1 MSEIRPSTMP
11 FSAQSEIENRAR
23 LRDLFE
29 SSPLGSDA
37 VEALQLYLRRGDI
50 MRLLFFTE
58 LYQKIIGTHGVI
70 MEFGCRWGKNL
81 SLMTALR
88 GIYEP
93 YNHNRRIIGFDTF
106 DGLRGTSAADGECSL
121 VQEKA
126 YGTAPG
132 YEAHLEQVLTALE
145 AECPIP
151 HIRKFEIVKGDVR
164 ESVPA
169 YLTRNPQ
176 TVIAF
181 AYFDMDIYEPTK
193 AALDA
198 IRPYLTKGSIVGFD
212 EMNWHAFPGPTL
224 ALKEV
229 FGLGTYKIHRSP
241 LQPIPGWIEIA

>member
-1 MSEIRPSTMP
+1 MNDPHPSNMP
-11 FSAQSEIENRAR
+11 FSAESEIENRAR
-23 LRDLFE
+23 LRALYE
-29 SSPLGSDA
+29 SSPLGRDT
-37 VEALQLYLRRGDI
+37 VDQLQLFLRRGDV

-58 LYQKIIGTHGVI
+58 LYRKIIDTHGIV

-93 YNHNRRIIGFDTF
+93 YNHNRRIVGFDTF
-106 DGLRGTSAADGECSL
+106 DGLKGVSGADGASPL
-121 VQEKA
+121 VREKA
-126 YGTAPG
+126 YGTATG
-132 YEAHLEQVLTALE
+132 YEGYLEQVLTALE

-164 ESVPA
+164 ETVPA
-169 YLTRNPQ
+169 YLARNPQ
-176 TVIAF
+176 TVIAL

-193 AALDA
+193 AALEA
-198 IRPYLTKGSIVGFD
+198 IRPHLTKGSIVGFD
-212 EMNWHAFPGPTL
+212 EMNWAAFPGPTL

-229 FGLGTYKIHRSP
+229 FGLGAYKICRST